1 MKKVL
6 PILGFS
12 LLLAG
17 CSSSLPP
24 MQSSV
29 TDGNEKVITGEGF
42 EITKNDIYHHIMQ
55 TYGSAQIFDIVLN
68 YIADQEI
75 TDTELIEEK
84 VNETVQ
90 RYVQQMEN
98 GIDDYAEQLGYESAE
113 QYIDHMI
120 RPNVKQE
127 LLKERYI
134 EEHYETI
141 VSEYMPRYL
150 KIITV
155 DTESAAMEIID
166 ESTSLDSFNTFLQDE
181 DKTGQDVGIVTKES
195 SNVDDNILDLLDS
208 FTTDG
213 VYSKAIKTEDNKF
226 SVVYVYNTDT
236 TDLEE
241 VIKTH
246 FKNVNAISTDYEIY
260 YLNQYNFNVYE
271 GRIKKEIESIN
282 EDYLG

>member
-42 EITKNDIYHHIMQ
+42 EITKNDVYHHIMQ

-155 DTESAAMEIID
+155 DTESTAMEIID
-166 ESTSLDSFNTFLQDE
+166 KSTSLDSFNTFLQDE

-195 SNVDDNILDLLDS
+195 STVDDNILDLLDV

-226 SVVYVYNTDT
+226 AVVYVYNTDT

-241 VIKTH
+241 QIKAH

-271 GRIKKEIESIN
+271 GRIKKEIENIN